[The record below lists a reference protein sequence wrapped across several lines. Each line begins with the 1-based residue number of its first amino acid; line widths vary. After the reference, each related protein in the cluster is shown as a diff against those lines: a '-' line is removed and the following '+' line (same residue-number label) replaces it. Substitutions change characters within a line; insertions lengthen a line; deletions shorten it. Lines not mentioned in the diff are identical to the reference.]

1 MCMRQHLLWLLAHQW
16 LWGGLSM
23 FRRFILAFSKLAKM
37 LVELCFENWNKIM
50 LSGGLSI
57 CCVAISS
64 VLIWTLL
71 GFDGLVKC
79 LLLVLQVLESYNEE
93 VMYVYDNY
101 FKSVAKEC
109 RERMGEDDT
118 LPLSGT
124 RIVPREPFIHNTE
137 GIVNCNYQDARRC

>member
-1 MCMRQHLLWLLAHQW
+1 
-16 LWGGLSM
+16 
-23 FRRFILAFSKLAKM
+23 
-37 LVELCFENWNKIM
+37 
-50 LSGGLSI
+50 
-57 CCVAISS
+57 
-64 VLIWTLL
+64 L

-79 LLLVLQVLESYNEE
+79 LPLWLQVLESYNEE

-124 RIVPREPFIHNTE
+124 RIVPREPYIHDTKGNVT
-137 GIVNCNYQDARRC
+137 CNYQDTRKC

>member
-1 MCMRQHLLWLLAHQW
+1 
-16 LWGGLSM
+16 
-23 FRRFILAFSKLAKM
+23 
-37 LVELCFENWNKIM
+37 
-50 LSGGLSI
+50 
-57 CCVAISS
+57 
-64 VLIWTLL
+64 L

-79 LLLVLQVLESYNEE
+79 LPLWLQVLENYNEE

-124 RIVPREPFIHNTE
+124 RIVPREPFIHSTKGN
-137 GIVNCNYQDARRC
+137 VNCNYQDTRKC